1 MKRLSLLLLPVGP
14 VCVALLRLLL
24 PYYTAPTD
32 VAAAQAVID
41 HPGRESAVLWLG
53 LAAVLT
59 LLPGLYTLAEG
70 IPSRPLK
77 TTAMIL
83 AVPGYLCLAL
93 LLVEDN
99 LLYSGART
107 GTDPHRTAA
116 LLAALH
122 PSVGLAT
129 GIFVVGHVL
138 GTVLLGA
145 ALLRS
150 RQVGSWAAWLITI
163 SQPLHFVAFVVVG
176 SPVLDCVAWLLMALG
191 LAEVA
196 RNRLSRPPA
205 PLPSSRALVETA

>member
-24 PYYTAPTD
+24 PYYTAPND

-59 LLPGLYTLAEG
+59 LLPGLYTLADSM
-70 IPSRPLK
+70 PSRPLK
-77 TTAMIL
+77 TTAMLL

-93 LLVEDN
+93 LLVQDN
-99 LLYSGART
+99 LLYSAART

-129 GIFVVGHVL
+129 DIFVVGHVL
-138 GTVLLGA
+138 GTLLLGV
-145 ALLRS
+145 ALLRW
-150 RQVGSWAAWLITI
+150 RQVGRWAAWLITI
-163 SQPLHFVAFVVVG
+163 SQPLHVVAFVVLG
-176 SPVLDCVAWLLMALG
+176 SPVLDFAAWLLMALG

-196 RNRLSRPPA
+196 RTRLFRPST
-205 PLPSSRALVETA
+205 PLPSSRALVDAA